1 MAGNDA
7 EKMTPAQCPKA
18 RGLLGLTQEGS
29 RSMAK
34 QSQGLS
40 AHRTVG
46 LLVGSYPKKS

>member
-1 MAGNDA
+1 MAGNNA
-7 EKMTPAQCPKA
+7 EKMTPAQCPEV
-18 RGLLGLTQEGS
+18 RGLWGLKQEGS

-40 AHRTVG
+40 AHRAVG